1 MDAIAFVYQSDQ
13 LQKKKNNTDL
23 IVWAQILSKIEF
35 R

>member
-13 LQKKKNNTDL
+13 LQKKNNTDL